1 MKIRLCCKVYF
12 SSSQVYHFWKRT
24 KLKPK
29 EVIRQSLEILAVLRT
44 AKRATKP
51 KIILK
56 IMSALFIITTVEILF
71 LSFNGLSVV
80 SFFYFTFHTY
90 IPSATCD
97 FFTK

>member
-1 MKIRLCCKVYF
+1 MKIRLCCKDYF

-51 KIILK
+51 KIEHFENNVSVIYNYYCRDFV
-56 IMSALFIITTVEILF
+56 FIFYWFVGCI
-71 LSFNGLSVV
+71 
-80 SFFYFTFHTY
+80 FF
-90 IPSATCD
+90 
-97 FFTK
+97 